1 MRRCALLAAL
11 MVGAC
16 LVGACAG
23 SEALDARMKPLV
35 GTNEPALL
43 AAMGRAPDASSEPA
57 PGTKLLQWRWQ
68 RTYAIPDRMLGYSYE
83 ADPAHAGRHGARRVP
98 GRMDR
103 HAGRRHA
110 IPVSGQRLLRCGDG
124 ACGAVELFHRVT

>member
-16 LVGACAG
+16 LVGAGAG

-68 RTYAIPDRMLGYSYE
+68 RTYAIPDRMLGYSY
-83 ADPAHAGRHGARRVP
+83 AGGSIKPIPHTPAGMVRDECLAEWTVEQGIAMRYRFHGNDCSAAAAQLAAP
-98 GRMDR
+98 P
-103 HAGRRHA
+103 A
-110 IPVSGQRLLRCGDG
+110 
-124 ACGAVELFHRVT
+124 